1 MQFLGRERELKL
13 VRTELDSQRPSLI
26 IVFGRR
32 RIGKSRF
39 LREAAKNRP
48 EIYFQAT
55 RVSSLLNLEQFKS
68 DVGKAIGCR
77 ACRRASG
84 IDRHDRRI
92 SLSA

>member
-32 RIGKSRF
+32 RIGKSRL

-48 EIYFQAT
+48 EST
-55 RVSSLLNLEQFKS
+55 FK
-68 DVGKAIGCR
+68 R
-77 ACRRASG
+77 PAS
-84 IDRHDRRI
+84 HHF
-92 SLSA
+92 